1 MKIRPTFS
9 TRLTASPA
17 SPMIEKVFSKLNSG
31 FYIVKFSVSMSDFF
45 IIITGKYPILFK
57 ISSINIGSEI
67 GTMMKIGWYMN
78 QCI

>member
-1 MKIRPTFS
+1 MKIQPTFS

-17 SPMIEKVFSKLNSG
+17 SPMIEKVFSKLNSR

>member
-1 MKIRPTFS
+1 MKIWPTFS

-17 SPMIEKVFSKLNSG
+17 SPVIEKVYSMLNSR
-31 FYIVKFSVSMSDFF
+31 FYIVKFSVSISDYF
-45 IIITGKYPILFK
+45 IMITGRYPILFK

-67 GTMMKIGWYMN
+67 ATMVKIGWYMS